1 MSSHAV
7 NISSPERVARVV
19 LGTASVLVGLAILG
33 AGPAVVGALGA
44 LLLVALG
51 VDFVYT
57 GATGYC
63 PLYAKLGHVPRS
75 LRGAHR

>member
-1 MSSHAV
+1 MSSRPV

-19 LGTASVLVGLAILG
+19 LGAALAVAGLAILG
-33 AGPAVVGALGA
+33 AGPAVAGALGA
-44 LLLVALG
+44 LLLVAVG

-75 LRGAHR
+75 LREAHR